1 MSLKDP
7 ANLGVDALDLGLF
20 WHEAAGVWIE
30 HRKHEFLAA
39 ASAGTCGKLS
49 GFFTS
54 KSFSGRQRGTV
65 ISKPI
70 FKTIR
75 FRIIYDGWIFL
86 ELSLQRVL

>member
-1 MSLKDP
+1 MSLRDP
-7 ANLGVDALDLGLF
+7 ANLGVGALDPGLF
-20 WHEAAGVWIE
+20 WHQTAGVWLE
-30 HRKHEFLAA
+30 YRKHEFLAA
-39 ASAGTCGKLS
+39 TSAGTCGKLS

-54 KSFSGRQRGTV
+54 RSFSRRQRGTV

-86 ELSLQRVL
+86 EPSLQRVL